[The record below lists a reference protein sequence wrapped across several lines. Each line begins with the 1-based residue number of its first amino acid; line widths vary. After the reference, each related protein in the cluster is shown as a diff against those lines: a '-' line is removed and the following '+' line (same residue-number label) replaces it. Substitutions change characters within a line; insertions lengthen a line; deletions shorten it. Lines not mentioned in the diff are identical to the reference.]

1 MAQQQQLTADNVI
14 GIVTDMLGQFRIQ
27 NMVFGEDSGAEG
39 MRNVIFGDG
48 IKVIGDY
55 NVEVGKSTTIPAYL
69 LTQADS
75 RKAFLA
81 VYEKYLEVF
90 RDMERRHIS
99 PEGFFVKAEPVIQCM
114 LSIVRGIDAAV
125 AKAEEAKKAAEVAA
139 TEAEAAKAGVKIE
152 PVVDEPTSMIKK

>member
-1 MAQQQQLTADNVI
+1 MATQQLTVDNVV

-48 IKVIGDY
+48 IKVVGDY

-99 PEGFFVKAEPVIQCM
+99 PKGFFAKAEPVIQCM
-114 LSIVRGIDAAV
+114 LSIVRGIDAAT
-125 AKAEEAKKAAEVAA
+125 AKAEEAKAKAAA
-139 TEAEAAKAGVKIE
+139 EAEAAKVKIE
-152 PVVDEPTSMIKK
+152 PVVDEPTSMVKK